1 MAKTIDLAQKLK
13 KIDRRGWTL
22 KPYKLW
28 GEDKPCP
35 PRLVVNVY
43 KGCEFSHKYCYISDC
58 VRPQEGFREHL
69 QDRIEEAKKIGLEDI
84 LVIVSS
90 STDPFQPI
98 EREKRDSLFALETL
112 LSSDFPVLVM
122 TRNPQMLLEEEYHKV
137 TENPRLYVD
146 VSVPSTHEND
156 PASIFYSAITPP
168 SDETYGAIREL
179 SDIGKYVRVK
189 AEPVVPTTDKI
200 QGQTEEEIR
209 EVIRRSKDAG
219 AKRIISKTMR
229 LNEHVPRVIYD
240 SLLEH
245 YLTYGEEESYGNT
258 TNLVLSPEL
267 RRQLLQP
274 VYEACRDY
282 EMPFCACVDADVFS
296 ERTVSCRFEGK

>member
-1 MAKTIDLAQKLK
+1 MANTESLAQKLK
-13 KIDRRGWTL
+13 KIDKRGWTL

-43 KGCEFSHKYCYISDC
+43 KGCEFAHKYCYISDC

-69 QDRIEEAKKIGLEDI
+69 QDRIEEAKSIGLEDV

-90 STDPFQPI
+90 STEPFQPI
-98 EREKRDSLFALETL
+98 EREKRDSLFALDSL
-112 LSSDFPVLVM
+112 LSNGFSVLVM
-122 TRNPQMLLEEEYHKV
+122 TRNPQMLLEKEYQKV
-137 TENPRLYVD
+137 IENPKLYVD
-146 VSVPSTHEND
+146 VSIPSTHEND
-156 PASIFYSAITPP
+156 PDSVFYSAIAPP
-168 SDETYGAIREL
+168 LDETFRSIRAL
-179 SDIGKYVRVK
+179 SDKGKYVRVK
-189 AEPVVPTTDKI
+189 VEPVVPATLAL

-209 EVIRRSKDAG
+209 EIVRRSKDSG

-229 LNEHVPRVIYD
+229 LNEHVPRFMYD
-240 SLLEH
+240 ALIEF
-245 YLTYGEEESYGNT
+245 YQANGEEESYGNT
-258 TNLVLSPEL
+258 TNLVLKSEL

-274 VYEACRDY
+274 VYEACREY
-282 EMPFCACVDADVFS
+282 AMPFCACVDADVFS